1 MKSILDR
8 SFKYVPAAQT
18 DVAKTFKRII
28 AQQKAEAEALK
39 ALSKVTQMRKAAK

>member
-28 AQQKAEAEALK
+28 AQQKAEAEAAK
-39 ALSKVTQMRKAAK
+39 SSKVTPMRKAVK